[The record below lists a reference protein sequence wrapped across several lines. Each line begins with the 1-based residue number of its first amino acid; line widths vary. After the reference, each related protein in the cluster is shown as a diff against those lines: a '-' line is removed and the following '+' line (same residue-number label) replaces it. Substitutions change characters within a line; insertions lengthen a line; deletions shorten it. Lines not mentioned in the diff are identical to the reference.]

1 MTAMEMVTT
10 HGITMHVSVGINVL
24 NNAIENHNSESNN
37 NNAHSTRLFQGRCA
51 QCVHYTKYKLTEN
64 TTAFFWFIMQ

>member
-1 MTAMEMVTT
+1 MEMVTT
-10 HGITMHVSVGINVL
+10 HGITIHVSVGINVL
-24 NNAIENHNSESNN
+24 TNEVEKHTSESNN
-37 NNAHSTRLFQGRCA
+37 NTAHSTRLFQGRSP